1 MSTKLL
7 FLFTFVTI
15 SSTYAYFLGL
25 DKSLELIKNEYL
37 ILIFIIILS
46 IPLVF
51 FKIKLRKYKILNYFN
66 NNQLSFKS
74 TVIFFLIFQ
83 IIDYIS
89 EDGFIGM
96 ISQWLIYWLMGLIAV
111 VIIENLNLYKNYKV
125 IYKS

>member
-51 FKIKLRKYKILNYFN
+51 FKIKLRKYKIINYFN

-83 IIDYIS
+83 IIDYIF

>member
-1 MSTKLL
+1 MSAKLL

>member
-51 FKIKLRKYKILNYFN
+51 FKIKLRKYKIINYFN